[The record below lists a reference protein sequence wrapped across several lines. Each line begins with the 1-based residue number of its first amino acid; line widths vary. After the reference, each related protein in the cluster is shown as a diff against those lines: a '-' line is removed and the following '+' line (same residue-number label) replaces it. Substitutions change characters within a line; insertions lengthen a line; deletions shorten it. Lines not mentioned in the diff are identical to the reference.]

1 MVIKKFFDKT
11 GTLTYGTPKVIK
23 VESMSSKVNEE
34 KLYAICASAELSS
47 EHPLGKAVVR
57 CCKNDHSATIPEASD
72 FKMIPGR
79 GVSANVEGYHVLA
92 GNMAMLNENNITV
105 SQPIMAKTEEYIN
118 RGCTITY
125 VALDNEFAGYVI
137 LSDTIRALI
146 ADEKSPA

>member
-57 CCKNDHSATIPEASD
+57 CFKNDHSATIP
-72 FKMIPGR
+72 
-79 GVSANVEGYHVLA
+79 
-92 GNMAMLNENNITV
+92 
-105 SQPIMAKTEEYIN
+105 SQ
-118 RGCTITY
+118 
-125 VALDNEFAGYVI
+125 
-137 LSDTIRALI
+137 
-146 ADEKSPA
+146 